1 VAETLAA
8 HFEQFALELIP
19 LASTWN
25 DASSLMEQL
34 VILSAESVKR
44 GGGPFAAAIAR
55 AEGQAL
61 RPPYN
66 IIGVARNEVELLN
79 DHTAHAEVQVMR
91 RTESALNTWD
101 LSQGREAQADWD
113 GVLVTTGFPCIG
125 CLGWIKQAR
134 GLRKLIWA
142 ASAHDIEACAGFD
155 EGHASQDEVERELR
169 ERFDFIVEGPIC
181 NEQAKAVLKNYRD
194 NAGNVY
200 TGMRR

>member
-61 RPPYN
+61 RRP
-66 IIGVARNEVELLN
+66 
-79 DHTAHAEVQVMR
+79 
-91 RTESALNTWD
+91 
-101 LSQGREAQADWD
+101 
-113 GVLVTTGFPCIG
+113 
-125 CLGWIKQAR
+125 
-134 GLRKLIWA
+134 
-142 ASAHDIEACAGFD
+142 
-155 EGHASQDEVERELR
+155 
-169 ERFDFIVEGPIC
+169 
-181 NEQAKAVLKNYRD
+181 
-194 NAGNVY
+194 
-200 TGMRR
+200 